1 MTNILLG
8 LFLLIFL
15 RPCSAANTCYFPNG
29 KIASDN
35 FPCDPDAEQSACCG
49 GGLGNVC
56 LSNKLCQSSS
66 GNVVRGACTD
76 KNWESPECAMYC
88 LGANTGGTD
97 LISCSNVTK
106 TDTSFC
112 CDHTTDC
119 CDSGVA
125 RFEVLPSRAGTW
137 ASWNVASSR
146 YFTVSTSS
154 TRASSSTATA
164 TSTTLVSTTSASTSV
179 SSASA
184 SSTAISSEG
193 SQNVTSPGLSVG
205 AQVGIG
211 VGVGVGALL
220 VAVIAFLLWKN
231 HKKNQIINDNQVRE
245 VSHPPSSSSPWD
257 PSSQSYASST
267 HPYSHAG
274 PWPPH
279 HHEQQLLYDNGPKE
293 LQDQRWNGP
302 VVRAELPAHV

>member
-1 MTNILLG
+1 MTNILLS

-15 RPCSAANTCYFPNG
+15 RQCSAASTCYFPNG
-29 KIASDN
+29 NIASDN

-56 LSNKLCQSSS
+56 LSNKLCQNSN
-66 GNVVRGACTD
+66 GNLVRGACTD

-88 LGANTGGTD
+88 LGAVTGGHD

-112 CDHTTDC
+112 CDRAANC
-119 CDSGVA
+119 CDGGVA
-125 RFEVLPSRAGTW
+125 RFEVLPSHAGTW

-146 YFTVSTSS
+146 YITVSASS
-154 TRASSSTATA
+154 TKASSSTATA
-164 TSTTLVSTTSASTSV
+164 TSTTVASTTSAPTGV

-193 SQNVTSPGLSVG
+193 SQNVTSSGLSVG

-245 VSHPPSSSSPWD
+245 ISHPPSSSSPWD

-279 HHEQQLLYDNGPKE
+279 YHEQQLLYDNGPKE

-302 VVRAELPAHV
+302 GVRAELPAQV